1 MFDLQN
7 QKHCQMAE
15 EHREEESEDPESPEE
30 ELSDETELLRHFG
43 KYIEAR
49 RALPWNQW
57 TFREKVTFFLDRIF
71 FGFLALFVLI
81 FIGEFVYKMW
91 YVSNMKKIV
100 AFLTDSVSY
109 LVNWLST
116 QERQEELLE
125 L

>member
-7 QKHCQMAE
+7 QKNCQMAE
-15 EHREEESEDPESPEE
+15 EHREEGSEDPESPEE
-30 ELSDETELLRHFG
+30 ELSDETELLQHFG
-43 KYIEAR
+43 KYIEIR